1 VIVPGPCI
9 EIVLTGAPLAY
20 PTPPAEL
27 GEAADTILGTQTL
40 HEPS

>member
-1 VIVPGPCI
+1 MPGPCV
-9 EIVLTGAPLAY
+9 ETVRAGGPVTY